1 MSLAKLEIVRS
12 RSIDYWHGICH
23 LCEWKYYQ
31 ATRYL
36 QLQSTKKIPLSHH
49 ADKIREH
56 LFHAHGIQSQKTKPR
71 TYEQMLIDA
80 HRKHQTIIKQRNKEG
95 VNQCK

>member
-1 MSLAKLEIVRS
+1 MPLAKLEIVHS

-31 ATRYL
+31 ATRFL
-36 QLQSTKKIPLSHH
+36 QLKSTKKIPLSHH

-56 LFHAHGIQSQKTKPR
+56 LFHTHGIQDRSIQPR

-80 HRKHQTIIKQRNKEG
+80 HRKHREIVNQRNKEG
-95 VNQCK
+95 TNQ